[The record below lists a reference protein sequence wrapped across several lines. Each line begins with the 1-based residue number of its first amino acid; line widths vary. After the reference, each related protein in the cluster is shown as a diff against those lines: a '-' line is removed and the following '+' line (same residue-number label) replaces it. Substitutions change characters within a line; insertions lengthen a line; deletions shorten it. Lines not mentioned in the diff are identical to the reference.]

1 MGSDLGFKFPLWTR
15 HKASNEET
23 GYEVVRR
30 GITCPTSVS
39 TVMGGRKRFAPYLG
53 GQIMIGG

>member
-30 GITCPTSVS
+30 GITCSTSVP
-39 TVMGGRKRFAPYLG
+39 TVMGEERDLLR
-53 GQIMIGG
+53 I